1 MQAFPAGVQSPIVLR
16 AGNLNCTAAT
26 RGKDDI
32 MDKRFEHFT
41 LDIFNI
47 SRYWNKIA
55 TEEMKK
61 YGLRGTHA
69 LYLLM
74 LDGYEGEIT
83 AARLADLCQR
93 DKADVSR
100 ALADFQKKEILEPY
114 NGSKYRITPKLT
126 PRGRAL
132 AAQIRAR
139 AAVALDLAS
148 QGITDEMRENMYHC
162 LDLISANMRGICEE
176 GLMDQ

>member
-1 MQAFPAGVQSPIVLR
+1 ME
-16 AGNLNCTAAT
+16 N
-26 RGKDDI
+26 
-32 MDKRFEHFT
+32 RFEHFS

-69 LYLLM
+69 LYLLL

-100 ALADFQKKEILEPY
+100 ALADFQKKDILEQAH
-114 NGSKYRITPKLT
+114 RLT
-126 PRGRAL
+126 CHLR
-132 AAQIRAR
+132 
-139 AAVALDLAS
+139 
-148 QGITDEMRENMYHC
+148 
-162 LDLISANMRGICEE
+162 
-176 GLMDQ
+176 

>member
-1 MQAFPAGVQSPIVLR
+1 MK
-16 AGNLNCTAAT
+16 N
-26 RGKDDI
+26 
-32 MDKRFEHFT
+32 RFEHFS
-41 LDIFNI
+41 LNIFNI
-47 SRYWNKIA
+47 SRYWNRIA

-69 LYLLM
+69 LYLML

-83 AARLADLCQR
+83 AARLAGLCQR

-100 ALADFQKKEILEPY
+100 AIADFQKKEILEPY
-114 NGSKYRITPKLT
+114 DGPRYRVTLRLT

-132 AAQIRAR
+132 AAQIRGR
-139 AAVALDLAS
+139 AALALDLAG
-148 QGITDEMRENMYHC
+148 QGITEEMRENMYHC
-162 LDLISANMRGICEE
+162 LDLIAANMRGICED

>member
-1 MQAFPAGVQSPIVLR
+1 
-16 AGNLNCTAAT
+16 
-26 RGKDDI
+26 
-32 MDKRFEHFT
+32 MDNRFEHFT

-47 SRYWNKIA
+47 SRYWNKLA

-74 LDGYEGEIT
+74 LDSYEGEIT

-100 ALADFQKKEILEPY
+100 AIADFQKKEILEPY
-114 NGSKYRITPKLT
+114 DGPRYRATPKLT

-132 AAQIRAR
+132 ADQLRAR
-139 AAVALDLAS
+139 AAVALDLAG

-162 LDLISANMRGICEE
+162 LDLIASNMRGICEE
-176 GLMDQ
+176 GLMKQ

>member
-1 MQAFPAGVQSPIVLR
+1 
-16 AGNLNCTAAT
+16 
-26 RGKDDI
+26 
-32 MDKRFEHFT
+32 MDNRFEHFT

-100 ALADFQKKEILEPY
+100 ALTDFQKKEILEKTEKVQK
-114 NGSKYRITPKLT
+114 NLQTL
-126 PRGRAL
+126 
-132 AAQIRAR
+132 
-139 AAVALDLAS
+139 
-148 QGITDEMRENMYHC
+148 
-162 LDLISANMRGICEE
+162 LISLLLKQI
-176 GLMDQ
+176 

>member
-1 MQAFPAGVQSPIVLR
+1 MNNLGCRVAGAFPVHR
-16 AGNLNCTAAT
+16 AAD
-26 RGKDDI
+26 GKDG
-32 MDKRFEHFT
+32 MMENRFEHFS

-69 LYLLM
+69 LYLLL

-83 AARLADLCQR
+83 AALLADLCQR

-100 ALADFQKKEILEPY
+100 ALADFQKKDILEPY
-114 NGSKYRITPKLT
+114 NGPKYRINPKLT
-126 PRGRAL
+126 PRGQEL

-139 AAVALDLAS
+139 AAVALDLAG

-162 LDLISANMRGICEE
+162 LDLIAANMREICEE
-176 GLMDQ
+176 GLMNQ

>member
-1 MQAFPAGVQSPIVLR
+1 MK
-16 AGNLNCTAAT
+16 N
-26 RGKDDI
+26 
-32 MDKRFEHFT
+32 RFEHFS

-55 TEEMKK
+55 TDEMKK

-100 ALADFQKKEILEPY
+100 ALADFQKKGILEPY
-114 NGSKYRITPKLT
+114 SGPRYR
-126 PRGRAL
+126 
-132 AAQIRAR
+132 
-139 AAVALDLAS
+139 AVALDLAG
-148 QGITDEMRENMYHC
+148 QGITEEMRENMYHC
-162 LDLISANMRGICEE
+162 LDLIAANMRGICEE
-176 GLMDQ
+176 GLMNQ

>member
-1 MQAFPAGVQSPIVLR
+1 M
-16 AGNLNCTAAT
+16 NN
-26 RGKDDI
+26 
-32 MDKRFEHFT
+32 RFEHFT

-100 ALADFQKKEILEPY
+100 ALADFQKKGILEPY
-114 NGSKYRITPKLT
+114 SGSRYRINPILT
-126 PRGRAL
+126 PRGREL
-132 AAQIRAR
+132 AKQI
-139 AAVALDLAS
+139 

-162 LDLISANMRGICEE
+162 LDLIASNMRGICEE
-176 GLMDQ
+176 GLMEK

>member
-1 MQAFPAGVQSPIVLR
+1 
-16 AGNLNCTAAT
+16 
-26 RGKDDI
+26 
-32 MDKRFEHFT
+32 MDNRFEHFT
-41 LDIFNI
+41 LDIFTI

-55 TEEMKK
+55 TDEMKK

-69 LYLLM
+69 LYLLL
-74 LDGYEGEIT
+74 LDRYEGDIT
-83 AARLADLCQR
+83 AAKLADLCQR

-114 NGSKYRITPKLT
+114 NGSRYRITPKLT
-126 PRGRAL
+126 PLGRTI
-132 AAQIRAR
+132 AAQIRER

-162 LDLISANMRGICEE
+162 LDLISANMREICEG

>member
-1 MQAFPAGVQSPIVLR
+1 ME
-16 AGNLNCTAAT
+16 NH
-26 RGKDDI
+26 
-32 MDKRFEHFT
+32 FEHFS

-55 TEEMKK
+55 TDEMKK
-61 YGLRGTHA
+61 YDLRGTHA

-100 ALADFQKKEILEPY
+100 ALADFQKKGILEPY
-114 NGSKYRITPKLT
+114 SGSRYRVTPILT
-126 PRGRAL
+126 PLGRTIAS
-132 AAQIRAR
+132 QIRAR
-139 AAVALDLAS
+139 AAVALDLAG
-148 QGITDEMRENMYHC
+148 QGITEEMRENMYHC
-162 LDLISANMRGICEE
+162 LDLIAANMRGICEE

>member
-1 MQAFPAGVQSPIVLR
+1 M
-16 AGNLNCTAAT
+16 
-26 RGKDDI
+26 
-32 MDKRFEHFT
+32 
-41 LDIFNI
+41 DIFTI
-47 SRYWNKIA
+47 SKYWHKIA

-69 LYLLM
+69 LYLLI
-74 LDGYEGEIT
+74 LDSYEGEIT

-114 NGSKYRITPKLT
+114 SGPRYRITPRLT
-126 PRGRAL
+126 PLGRTIAS
-132 AAQIRAR
+132 QIRAR

-148 QGITDEMRENMYHC
+148 QGITDEMRGNMYHC
-162 LDLISANMRGICEE
+162 LDLIAANMRGICEE
-176 GLMDQ
+176 GLMEK

>member
-1 MQAFPAGVQSPIVLR
+1 ME
-16 AGNLNCTAAT
+16 N
-26 RGKDDI
+26 
-32 MDKRFEHFT
+32 RFEHFS

-55 TEEMKK
+55 TDEMKK
-61 YGLRGTHA
+61 YSLRGTHA

-100 ALADFQKKEILEPY
+100 ALADFQKKGILEPY
-114 NGSKYRITPKLT
+114 SGPRYRATPKLT
-126 PRGRAL
+126 PLGRSIASSRPRPGRAGHY
-132 AAQIRAR
+132 RRNAR
-139 AAVALDLAS
+139 EYVPLPRS
-148 QGITDEMRENMYHC
+148 HC
-162 LDLISANMRGICEE
+162 RQHARYL
-176 GLMDQ
+176 

>member
-1 MQAFPAGVQSPIVLR
+1 M
-16 AGNLNCTAAT
+16 
-26 RGKDDI
+26 
-32 MDKRFEHFT
+32 
-41 LDIFNI
+41 DIFTI
-47 SRYWNKIA
+47 SKYWHKIA

-69 LYLLM
+69 LYLLI
-74 LDGYEGEIT
+74 LDSYEGEIT

-114 NGSKYRITPKLT
+114 SGPRYRITPRLT
-126 PRGRAL
+126 PLGRTI

-148 QGITDEMRENMYHC
+148 QGITDEMRGNMYHC
-162 LDLISANMRGICEE
+162 LDLIAANMRGICEE
-176 GLMDQ
+176 GLMEK

>member
-1 MQAFPAGVQSPIVLR
+1 M
-16 AGNLNCTAAT
+16 NN
-26 RGKDDI
+26 
-32 MDKRFEHFT
+32 RFEHFT

-100 ALADFQKKEILEPY
+100 ALADFQKKGILEPY
-114 NGSKYRITPKLT
+114 SGSRYRINPILT
-126 PRGRAL
+126 PRGREL
-132 AAQIRAR
+132 AGQIRAR
-139 AAVALDLAS
+139 ATVALDLAS

-162 LDLISANMRGICEE
+162 LDLIAANMRWICEE
-176 GLMDQ
+176 GLMEK

>member
-1 MQAFPAGVQSPIVLR
+1 
-16 AGNLNCTAAT
+16 
-26 RGKDDI
+26 

-139 AAVALDLAS
+139 ATVALDLIAS
-148 QGITDEMRENMYHC
+148 
-162 LDLISANMRGICEE
+162 NMRGICEE

>member
-1 MQAFPAGVQSPIVLR
+1 ME
-16 AGNLNCTAAT
+16 N
-26 RGKDDI
+26 
-32 MDKRFEHFT
+32 RFEHFS

-47 SRYWNKIA
+47 SRYWNKMP
-55 TEEMKK
+55 TDEMKK

-100 ALADFQKKEILEPY
+100 ALADFQKKGILEPY
-114 NGSKYRITPKLT
+114 NGSRYRVTPKLT
-126 PRGRAL
+126 PLGRTI

-139 AAVALDLAS
+139 ATVALDLAG
-148 QGITDEMRENMYHC
+148 QGITEEMRENMYHC
-162 LDLISANMRGICEE
+162 LDLIAANMRGICEE

>member
-1 MQAFPAGVQSPIVLR
+1 MK
-16 AGNLNCTAAT
+16 N
-26 RGKDDI
+26 
-32 MDKRFEHFT
+32 RFEHFS

-55 TEEMKK
+55 TDEMKK

-100 ALADFQKKEILEPY
+100 ALADFQKKGILEPY
-114 NGSKYRITPKLT
+114 SGPRYRATPKLT
-126 PRGRAL
+126 PLGQSPSTWPGRAL
-132 AAQIRAR
+132 QKKCAR
-139 AAVALDLAS
+139 ICTTASISLPPTCAVFVKRD
-148 QGITDEMRENMYHC
+148 
-162 LDLISANMRGICEE
+162 
-176 GLMDQ
+176 

>member
-1 MQAFPAGVQSPIVLR
+1 
-16 AGNLNCTAAT
+16 
-26 RGKDDI
+26 
-32 MDKRFEHFT
+32 MDNRFEHFT

-47 SRYWNKIA
+47 SRYWNKLA

-74 LDGYEGEIT
+74 LDSYEGEIT

-100 ALADFQKKEILEPY
+100 AIADFQKKEILKPY
-114 NGSKYRITPKLT
+114 DGPRYRVTPKLT

-132 AAQIRAR
+132 ADQLRAR
-139 AAVALDLAS
+139 AAVALDLAG

-162 LDLISANMRGICEE
+162 LDLIASNMRGICEE
-176 GLMDQ
+176 GLMKQ

>member
-1 MQAFPAGVQSPIVLR
+1 MK
-16 AGNLNCTAAT
+16 N
-26 RGKDDI
+26 
-32 MDKRFEHFT
+32 RFEHFS

-55 TEEMKK
+55 TDEMKK

-100 ALADFQKKEILEPY
+100 ALADFQKKGILEPY
-114 NGSKYRITPKLT
+114 SGPRYRATPKLT
-126 PRGRAL
+126 PLGRTIASQIL
-132 AAQIRAR
+132 AG
-139 AAVALDLAS
+139 
-148 QGITDEMRENMYHC
+148 QGITEEMRENMYHC
-162 LDLISANMRGICEE
+162 LDLIAANMRGICEE
-176 GLMDQ
+176 GLMNQ

>member
-1 MQAFPAGVQSPIVLR
+1 ME
-16 AGNLNCTAAT
+16 N
-26 RGKDDI
+26 
-32 MDKRFEHFT
+32 RFEHFS

-55 TEEMKK
+55 TDEMKK
-61 YGLRGTHA
+61 YSLRGTHA

-100 ALADFQKKEILEPY
+100 ALADFQKKGILEPY
-114 NGSKYRITPKLT
+114 SGPRYRATPKLT
-126 PRGRAL
+126 PP
-132 AAQIRAR
+132 
-139 AAVALDLAS
+139 VALDLAG
-148 QGITDEMRENMYHC
+148 QGITEEMRENMYHC
-162 LDLISANMRGICEE
+162 LDLIAANMRGICEE
-176 GLMDQ
+176 GLMNQ

>member
-1 MQAFPAGVQSPIVLR
+1 
-16 AGNLNCTAAT
+16 
-26 RGKDDI
+26 
-32 MDKRFEHFT
+32 MDNRFEHFT
-41 LDIFNI
+41 LNIFTI

-55 TEEMKK
+55 TDEMKK

-69 LYLLM
+69 LYLLL
-74 LDGYEGEIT
+74 LDRYEGEIT
-83 AARLADLCQR
+83 AAKLADLCQR

-114 NGSKYRITPKLT
+114 NGSRYRITPKLT
-126 PRGRAL
+126 PLGRTI
-132 AAQIRAR
+132 AAQIRER

-148 QGITDEMRENMYHC
+148 QGITDEMRENMYYC
-162 LDLISANMRGICEE
+162 LDLISANMREICED

>member
-1 MQAFPAGVQSPIVLR
+1 M
-16 AGNLNCTAAT
+16 
-26 RGKDDI
+26 
-32 MDKRFEHFT
+32 
-41 LDIFNI
+41 DIFTI
-47 SRYWNKIA
+47 SKYWHKIA

-69 LYLLM
+69 LYLLI
-74 LDGYEGEIT
+74 LDSYEGEIT

-114 NGSKYRITPKLT
+114 SGPRYRITPRLT
-126 PRGRAL
+126 PLGRTI
-132 AAQIRAR
+132 AAQIRAC

-148 QGITDEMRENMYHC
+148 QGITDEMRGNMYHC
-162 LDLISANMRGICEE
+162 LDLIAANMRGICEE
-176 GLMDQ
+176 GLMEK